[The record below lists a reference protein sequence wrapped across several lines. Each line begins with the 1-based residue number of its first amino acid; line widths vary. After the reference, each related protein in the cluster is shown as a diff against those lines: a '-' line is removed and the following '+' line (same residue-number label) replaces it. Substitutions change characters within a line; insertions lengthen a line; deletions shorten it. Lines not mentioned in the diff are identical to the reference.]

1 MQPMWRWIKDR
12 AGITGSSGVI
22 APTNGYRQ
30 VEWGQICQSA
40 HTQSQ
45 WLMTFAFHFSSAGKN
60 WPKGQEDTSSKTLQ
74 HKWDLF
80 FWGHETWISTAFCC
94 WRRYFSL
101 QVHEC
106 VSHTHRA
113 KPHRQLH
120 KGSGWTNK
128 KTTAKE
134 LPFQPLT
141 VPLSRGLTVHRW
153 SLTHSWSTLHLT
165 VMIEGL
171 DRVYSVLPAKN
182 PVKNPHIQQQ
192 TASDLL

>member
-80 FWGHETWISTAFCC
+80 SEAMKHESLQPSAVEWGILVYKYMNVLATHTGPNLIDNFTKAQVEPTKKQQQKNFP
-94 WRRYFSL
+94 FSL
-101 QVHEC
+101 LQYLSAEVLQYTGGPWPT
-106 VSHTHRA
+106 VG
-113 KPHRQLH
+113 PHCTWL
-120 KGSGWTNK
+120 
-128 KTTAKE
+128 
-134 LPFQPLT
+134 
-141 VPLSRGLTVHRW
+141 
-153 SLTHSWSTLHLT
+153 
-165 VMIEGL
+165 
-171 DRVYSVLPAKN
+171 
-182 PVKNPHIQQQ
+182 
-192 TASDLL
+192 